1 MTYFNTST
9 QTPNERRNEADKIL
23 ELLADVHDALTEV
36 EKNLVTRLMCQSEPV
51 SPKQLFWLRDI
62 KDKYL

>member
-1 MTYFNTST
+1 MFDESGST
-9 QTPNERRNEADKIL
+9 PDTRRVEADK
-23 ELLADVHDALTEV
+23 LLKIIEV
-36 EKNLVTRLMCQSEPV
+36 EQLTPKEAAFVEQMADSKFV